1 MDTFELRLSSVDEV
15 RYICA
20 ACLATTVFIKM
31 RILHILDHS
40 LPLQSGYV
48 YRTLGIINQQRAIGW
63 EPVLVTSGKH
73 HAFVPSREPTP
84 VRERIGDWEFFRTP
98 KPTGL
103 AARLPTIGELT
114 IIRDLGRR
122 LDEIVREIRPD
133 ILHAHSPIL
142 NGLPAIRVGR
152 RHLLP
157 VVYEIR
163 AFWEDAKASANLEGR
178 SDLRYRATRRL
189 ETFVMQRA
197 DAVTVICEG
206 LARDVIA
213 RGIPAEKVTVIPNA
227 VDRNAFPGRGRPDPA
242 LARKLELAGRTVIG
256 FFGSFYF
263 YEGLHLLLRAVPE
276 LRRRDPEIAV
286 LLAGG
291 GPEEANLRQLAA
303 NLGLGSS
310 VIFAGRV
317 PHSDIQH
324 YYDLADLLVFPR
336 LSMRLTELVTPLK
349 PLEAMAQER
358 IVVASDVGGHREL
371 IRARETG
378 YLFPPGDPRH
388 VAEGIFAALDDRAS
402 WPRVQARALQYVETE
417 RSWVHS
423 VARYAPVY
431 DRLTRGRQRETR

>member
-1 MDTFELRLSSVDEV
+1 M
-15 RYICA
+15 
-20 ACLATTVFIKM
+20 
-31 RILHILDHS
+31 
-40 LPLQSGYV
+40 
-48 YRTLGIINQQRAIGW
+48 
-63 EPVLVTSGKH
+63 
-73 HAFVPSREPTP
+73 
-84 VRERIGDWEFFRTP
+84 
-98 KPTGL
+98 
-103 AARLPTIGELT
+103 
-114 IIRDLGRR
+114 
-122 LDEIVREIRPD
+122 
-133 ILHAHSPIL
+133 
-142 NGLPAIRVGR
+142 
-152 RHLLP
+152 
-157 VVYEIR
+157 YEIR
-163 AFWEDAKASANLEGR
+163 AFWEDARASTNPDGKP
-178 SDLRYRATRRL
+178 DLRYHATRRL

-206 LARDVIA
+206 LARDVVA
-213 RGIPAEKVTVIPNA
+213 RGIPTEKVTVIPNA
-227 VDRNAFPGRGRPDPA
+227 VDRNAFSGRGRPDPD
-242 LARKLELAGRTVIG
+242 LAKKLGLTGRTVIG

-291 GPEEANLRQLAA
+291 GPEEANLRKLAA
-303 NLGLGSS
+303 ELGLDSA
-310 VIFAGRV
+310 VVFAGRV
-317 PHSDIQH
+317 PHSDIQR

-371 IRARETG
+371 VRDRETG

-402 WPRVQARALQYVETE
+402 WKRVQARALQYVETE

-431 DRLTRGRQRETR
+431 DRLVRGRQGATR

>member
-1 MDTFELRLSSVDEV
+1 M
-15 RYICA
+15 
-20 ACLATTVFIKM
+20 
-31 RILHILDHS
+31 
-40 LPLQSGYV
+40 
-48 YRTLGIINQQRAIGW
+48 
-63 EPVLVTSGKH
+63 
-73 HAFVPSREPTP
+73 
-84 VRERIGDWEFFRTP
+84 
-98 KPTGL
+98 
-103 AARLPTIGELT
+103 
-114 IIRDLGRR
+114 
-122 LDEIVREIRPD
+122 
-133 ILHAHSPIL
+133 
-142 NGLPAIRVGR
+142 NGLPAIRAAR
-152 RHLLP
+152 RHCLP

-163 AFWEDAKASANLEGR
+163 AFWEDARASTNPDGKA
-178 SDLRYRATRRL
+178 DLRYHATRRI

-213 RGIPAEKVTVIPNA
+213 RGIPTEKVTIIPNA
-227 VDRNAFPGRGRPDPA
+227 VDRNAFSGRGVPDPD
-242 LARKLELAGRTVIG
+242 LAKKLGLAGRTVIG

-291 GPEEANLRQLAA
+291 GPEEANLRTLATE
-303 NLGLGSS
+303 LGLEAA
-310 VIFAGRV
+310 VVFAGRV
-317 PHSDIQH
+317 PHSDIQR

-371 IRARETG
+371 VRDRETG
-378 YLFPPGDPRH
+378 YLFPPGDPRN

-402 WPRVQARALQYVETE
+402 WKRVQARALQYVETE
-417 RSWVHS
+417 RSWAHS

-431 DRLTRGRQRETR
+431 GRLAYVRKGDTR